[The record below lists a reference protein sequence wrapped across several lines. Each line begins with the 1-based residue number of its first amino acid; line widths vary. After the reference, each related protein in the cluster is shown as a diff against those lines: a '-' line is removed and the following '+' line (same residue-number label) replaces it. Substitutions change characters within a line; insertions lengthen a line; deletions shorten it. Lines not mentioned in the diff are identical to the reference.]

1 MRKNNTKSYFI
12 RSKCMKRES
21 IKEFAL
27 ITIGIFLVAIS
38 VVYFFEPNNIAAG
51 GITGLAIVINH
62 YIPFISIG
70 PLVLMMDAIL
80 FIVALIVLGA
90 KFGAKTIYSSFL
102 LSTSMWIMQ
111 TFIPINITNDLILA
125 TIFGTLI
132 SAVGMAIVFNAN
144 ASTGGTDIIAKILN
158 KFFHIEIGKSL
169 LIVDFLVT
177 LLGAVTF
184 GINIGLYGLLAVI
197 INGVVIDNIIAG
209 FKTKSEIT
217 IISEKNKE
225 ISKFILDDLERGCT
239 FIKGIGGF
247 TGKDTSILY
256 TVLDRNEF
264 IKLKN
269 KIKEIDKN
277 AFITVGEVHE
287 VMGEGFIGIDED

>member
-1 MRKNNTKSYFI
+1 MKKKN
-12 RSKCMKRES
+12 

-27 ITIGIFLVAIS
+27 ITIGILLVAIS

-70 PLVLMMDAIL
+70 PLVLMMDAVL
-80 FIVALIVLGA
+80 FVIALIVLGA
-90 KFGAKTIYSSFL
+90 KFGAKTIYSSVL
-102 LSTSMWIMQ
+102 LSVSMWLMQ
-111 TFIPINITNDLILA
+111 TFIPINITDDLMLA

-132 SAVGMAIVFNAN
+132 SAGGMAIVFNAN

-169 LIVDFLVT
+169 LMVDFLVT
-177 LLGAVTF
+177 LLGAITF
-184 GINIGLYGLLAVI
+184 GINMGLYGLLSVI

-217 IISEKNKE
+217 IISDKNKD
-225 ISKFILDDLERGCT
+225 ISKFILNDLERGCT
-239 FIKGIGGF
+239 FIKGVGGF
-247 TGKDTSILY
+247 TGKDTALLY
-256 TVLDRNEF
+256 TVLDRSEF

-269 KIKEIDKN
+269 KIREIDKN

-287 VMGEGFIGIDED
+287 VMGEGFMGIDEN

>member
-1 MRKNNTKSYFI
+1 
-12 RSKCMKRES
+12 MKRES

-277 AFITVGEVHE
+277 AFITVGEV
-287 VMGEGFIGIDED
+287 MGEGFIGIDED

>member
-1 MRKNNTKSYFI
+1 
-12 RSKCMKRES
+12 MKRES

-27 ITIGIFLVAIS
+27 ITMGIFLVAVS

-102 LSTSMWIMQ
+102 LSTSMWLMQ

-184 GINIGLYGLLAVI
+184 GIHIGLYGLLAVI

-247 TGKDTSILY
+247 TRKDTSILY

-287 VMGEGFIGIDED
+287 VMGEGFMGIDED

>member
-1 MRKNNTKSYFI
+1 
-12 RSKCMKRES
+12 MKRES

-38 VVYFFEPNNIAAG
+38 VVYCFEPNNIAAG

>member
-1 MRKNNTKSYFI
+1 
-12 RSKCMKRES
+12 MKRES
-21 IKEFAL
+21 INEFAL
-27 ITIGIFLVAIS
+27 ITMGIFLVAVS

-102 LSTSMWIMQ
+102 LSTSMWLMQ

-247 TGKDTSILY
+247 TRKDTSILY

-287 VMGEGFIGIDED
+287 VMGEGFMGIDED

>member
-1 MRKNNTKSYFI
+1 MKKKN
-12 RSKCMKRES
+12 

-27 ITIGIFLVAIS
+27 ITIS

-70 PLVLMMDAIL
+70 PLVLMMDAVL
-80 FIVALIVLGA
+80 FVIALIVLGA
-90 KFGAKTIYSSFL
+90 KFGAKTIYSSVL
-102 LSTSMWIMQ
+102 LSVSMWLMQ
-111 TFIPINITNDLILA
+111 TFIPINITNDLMLA

-132 SAVGMAIVFNAN
+132 SAGGMAIVFNAN

-169 LIVDFLVT
+169 LMVDFLVT
-177 LLGAVTF
+177 LLGAITF
-184 GINIGLYGLLAVI
+184 GINMGLYGLLSVI

-217 IISEKNKE
+217 IISDKNKD
-225 ISKFILDDLERGCT
+225 ISKFILNDLERGCT
-239 FIKGIGGF
+239 FIKGVGGF
-247 TGKDTSILY
+247 TGKDTALLY
-256 TVLDRNEF
+256 TVLDRSEF

-269 KIKEIDKN
+269 KIREIDKN

-287 VMGEGFIGIDED
+287 VMGEGFMGIDEN

>member
-1 MRKNNTKSYFI
+1 
-12 RSKCMKRES
+12 MKGES

>member
-1 MRKNNTKSYFI
+1 
-12 RSKCMKRES
+12 MKRES

-111 TFIPINITNDLILA
+111 TFIPSNITNDLILA

>member
-1 MRKNNTKSYFI
+1 
-12 RSKCMKRES
+12 MKRES

-102 LSTSMWIMQ
+102 LSTSMWLMQ

-287 VMGEGFIGIDED
+287 VMGEGFMGIDED

>member
-1 MRKNNTKSYFI
+1 MKKKN
-12 RSKCMKRES
+12 

-27 ITIGIFLVAIS
+27 ITIGILLVAIS

-70 PLVLMMDAIL
+70 PLVLMMDAVL
-80 FIVALIVLGA
+80 FVIALIVLGA
-90 KFGAKTIYSSFL
+90 KFGAKTIYSSVL
-102 LSTSMWIMQ
+102 LSVSMWLMQ
-111 TFIPINITNDLILA
+111 TFIPINITNDLMLA

-247 TGKDTSILY
+247 TRKDTSILY

-287 VMGEGFIGIDED
+287 VMGEGFMGIDED

>member
-1 MRKNNTKSYFI
+1 
-12 RSKCMKRES
+12 MKRES

-177 LLGAVTF
+177 LLGAVTV

>member
-1 MRKNNTKSYFI
+1 
-12 RSKCMKRES
+12 MKRES

-27 ITIGIFLVAIS
+27 ITIGIFLVAVS

-102 LSTSMWIMQ
+102 LSTSMWLMQ

-247 TGKDTSILY
+247 TRKDTSILY

-287 VMGEGFIGIDED
+287 VMGEGFMGIDED

>member
-1 MRKNNTKSYFI
+1 
-12 RSKCMKRES
+12 MKRES

-287 VMGEGFIGIDED
+287 GMGEGFIGIDED

>member
-1 MRKNNTKSYFI
+1 
-12 RSKCMKRES
+12 MKREI

-158 KFFHIEIGKSL
+158 KFLHIEIGKSL

>member
-1 MRKNNTKSYFI
+1 
-12 RSKCMKRES
+12 MKRES

-102 LSTSMWIMQ
+102 LSTSMWLMQ

-225 ISKFILDDLERGCT
+225 ISKFILGDLERGCT

-247 TGKDTSILY
+247 TRKDTSILY

-287 VMGEGFIGIDED
+287 VMGEGFMGIDED

>member
-1 MRKNNTKSYFI
+1 
-12 RSKCMKRES
+12 MKRES

-27 ITIGIFLVAIS
+27 ITMGIFLVAVS

-102 LSTSMWIMQ
+102 LSTSMWLMQ

-209 FKTKSEIT
+209 FKTKIEIT

-247 TGKDTSILY
+247 TRKDTSILY

-287 VMGEGFIGIDED
+287 VMGEGFMGIDED